1 MIKKISLILSI
12 GLVVLFSGC
21 ADTSPNYNYDNRS
34 YNDRQ
39 IDKVITT
46 EMNSLSDAD
55 IAQLNK
61 LK

>member
-1 MIKKISLILSI
+1 MNKKVSIILFVAVASF
-12 GLVVLFSGC
+12 VLSAC
-21 ADTSPNYNYDNRS
+21 AGESYNYDNRS
-34 YNDRQ
+34 YNEKQ
-39 IDKVITT
+39 VDKVIAT